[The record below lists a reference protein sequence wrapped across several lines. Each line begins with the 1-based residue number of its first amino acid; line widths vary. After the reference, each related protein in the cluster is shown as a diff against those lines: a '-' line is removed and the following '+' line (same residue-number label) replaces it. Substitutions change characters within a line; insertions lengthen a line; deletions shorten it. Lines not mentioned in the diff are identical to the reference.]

1 MKIAITGGIGSGK
14 SFVCR
19 LLADRG
25 ITVYDCDAAA
35 KRLMHTSEALQNS
48 LRQLVGA
55 DVYDGTQLQKA
66 VLASYIL
73 ASEANKQAVN
83 DIVHPAV
90 AADFESSGLT
100 WLESAILFDSQFDRR
115 VSFDRVV
122 CVSAPLE
129 VRLARVMSR
138 DGIGRAKA
146 LEWVGRQMS
155 QDEVERRSDFVIV
168 NDGSA
173 DLDSQLTQL
182 LSAVALLSHD
192 LAACFTRTY

>member
-1 MKIAITGGIGSGK
+1 MKHIAITGGIGSGK
-14 SFVCR
+14 SFVCKK
-19 LLADRG
+19 LGDYG
-25 ITVYDCDAAA
+25 IEVYDCDSAA
-35 KRLMHTSEALQNS
+35 KRLWAADENLR
-48 LRQLVGA
+48 RQLTEIVGN
-55 DVYDGTQLQKA
+55 DVYINNVLQKR
-66 VLASYIL
+66 VLAQYLLRSDDNKL
-73 ASEANKQAVN
+73 AIDNL
-83 DIVHPAV
+83 IHPAV
-90 AADFESSGLT
+90 ARDFLRSGLT

-138 DGIGRAKA
+138 DGIDRAKA

-182 LSAVALLSHD
+182 LSAVAL
-192 LAACFTRTY
+192 

>member
-14 SFVCR
+14 SYVCR

-35 KRLMHTSEALQNS
+35 KRLMRTSEALQHS

-182 LSAVALLSHD
+182 LSAVAL
-192 LAACFTRTY
+192 

>member
-14 SFVCR
+14 SYVCR

-35 KRLMHTSEALQNS
+35 KRLMHTSEALQHS

-66 VLASYIL
+66 VLASYIR
-73 ASEANKQAVN
+73 
-83 DIVHPAV
+83 
-90 AADFESSGLT
+90 
-100 WLESAILFDSQFDRR
+100 AILFDSQFDRR

-182 LSAVALLSHD
+182 LSAVAL
-192 LAACFTRTY
+192 

>member
-1 MKIAITGGIGSGK
+1 MEQFLHRSA
-14 SFVCR
+14 
-19 LLADRG
+19 LLGAHHEDTNERKENADGCYNHR
-25 ITVYDCDAAA
+25 
-35 KRLMHTSEALQNS
+35 R
-48 LRQLVGA
+48 
-55 DVYDGTQLQKA
+55 YDGTQLQKA

-182 LSAVALLSHD
+182 LSAVAL
-192 LAACFTRTY
+192 

>member
-14 SFVCR
+14 SYVCR

-35 KRLMHTSEALQNS
+35 KRLMHTSEALQHS

-100 WLESAILFDSQFDRR
+100 WL
-115 VSFDRVV
+115 
-122 CVSAPLE
+122 
-129 VRLARVMSR
+129 
-138 DGIGRAKA
+138 
-146 LEWVGRQMS
+146 
-155 QDEVERRSDFVIV
+155 
-168 NDGSA
+168 
-173 DLDSQLTQL
+173 
-182 LSAVALLSHD
+182 
-192 LAACFTRTY
+192 